1 MSDIEF
7 IPGLFVKPTHEKAPD
22 YVKASISI
30 KRAELIAWL
39 SGRSDEWINLVVK
52 ESKGGKWYA
61 AVDNW
66 KPNQGRP
73 HQKPGENLPA
83 GEYKTGETDFNDSI
97 PF

>member
-1 MSDIEF
+1 M
-7 IPGLFVKPTHEKAPD
+7 VKAPHAKAPD

-30 KRAELIAWL
+30 KRVDLMEWL
-39 SGRSDEWINLVVK
+39 AGKSDEWLNLVVK

-66 KPNQGRP
+66 KPE
-73 HQKPGENLPA
+73 HK
-83 GEYKTGETDFNDSI
+83 KTGENVPQGEYNDGDY